1 MFFRGKK
8 NTFHDE
14 PSTNILQ
21 IEYLALNS
29 HVSKKKKLV
38 VLHAWKY
45 LLVSGLIM
53 ASGFNLYFLKIW
65 RLHKATILKD
75 ERLSSP

>member
-1 MFFRGKK
+1 M
-8 NTFHDE
+8 
-14 PSTNILQ
+14 S
-21 IEYLALNS
+21 
-29 HVSKKKKLV
+29 VKKKKLV

-65 RLHKATILKD
+65 RLHKAAILED